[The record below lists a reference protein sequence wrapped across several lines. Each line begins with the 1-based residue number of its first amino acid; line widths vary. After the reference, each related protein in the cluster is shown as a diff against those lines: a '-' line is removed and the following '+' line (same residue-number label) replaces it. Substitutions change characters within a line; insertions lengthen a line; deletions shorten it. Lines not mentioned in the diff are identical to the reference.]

1 MADET
6 GDVLRQSL
14 DAVDRYRKRL
24 IAGLVFTTAL
34 LLLVFFGGLHA
45 TRAGAG
51 ALQALVAHFVLLVVW
66 IGAMTIVIVLQI
78 AAMTR
83 RILRAIEITARR

>member
-24 IAGLVFTTAL
+24 IAGLVFTTVL
-34 LLLVFFGGLHA
+34 LLLVFFGGLHG
-45 TRAGAG
+45 TRAGEG

-66 IGAMTIVIVLQI
+66 IGAMTIVVVLQI